1 MGGPTPDGID
11 GNFPA
16 EKKASGVAD
25 MRGTHHC
32 HSSSE
37 IPPKRGR
44 ITTTPLLRYLTARS
58 NFPPP
63 QDYAPLRAACPA
75 CGKEEDK
82 IRRRERR
89 PPPFYR
95 PNPEMG
101 AGERGGGGLSRE
113 KGELGGRGYKEAVCA
128 SSSPSLRSFLPLR
141 GCGRKGGGGG
151 GQERVCASCKNR
163 RDWLARDS
171 PTDATLLK

>member
-25 MRGTHHC
+25 MRGAHHC

-44 ITTTPLLRYLTARS
+44 ITTTPPPLSHSTQQ
-58 NFPPP
+58 FPSPTR
-63 QDYAPLRAACPA
+63 LRAVESGACPA

-89 PPPFYR
+89 APSIALIQKWRLAKEEEASPGKRGKEGGGIKKRFAPLPPPPPDPSF
-95 PNPEMG
+95 PSG
-101 AGERGGGGLSRE
+101 VAGEREEDE
-113 KGELGGRGYKEAVCA
+113 KD
-128 SSSPSLRSFLPLR
+128 
-141 GCGRKGGGGG
+141 RK
-151 GQERVCASCKNR
+151 
-163 RDWLARDS
+163 
-171 PTDATLLK
+171 DAA

>member
-16 EKKASGVAD
+16 EKKASGVAA
-25 MRGTHHC
+25 MRGAHHC

-37 IPPKRGR
+37 IPPKWER
-44 ITTTPLLRYLTARS
+44 ITTTP
-58 NFPPP
+58 PPAISQHAAISLP
-63 QDYAPLRAACPA
+63 PTRLRAVESGLSCLWERGGQNPA
-75 CGKEEDK
+75 QGEEG
-82 IRRRERR
+82 
-89 PPPFYR
+89 PFYR

-101 AGERGGGGLSRE
+101 SGERGGGLSRE

-151 GQERVCASCKNR
+151 PHE
-163 RDWLARDS
+163 
-171 PTDATLLK
+171 